1 MGGGATRLALRVST
15 RTSSYRVEA
24 FLFCMGVFGILCI
37 MKVYMD
43 VCCLNRP
50 FDDQNQDRVRIEAEA
65 ILNILEYC
73 QNGVWTLAASKALD
87 FELAQCPDPVKLA
100 GMRTLYAVAQ
110 NRLTVTEQV
119 KIRSR
124 AFRQQGLSFF
134 DSLHVALAE
143 AYQQDVFLTTDDRL
157 YRAATALRPGIRV
170 ENPVIWFMEVTQ

>member
-1 MGGGATRLALRVST
+1 MNRDRLPIT
-15 RTSSYRVEA
+15 
-24 FLFCMGVFGILCI
+24 FLFCMGVSGILCI
-37 MKVYMD
+37 MKIYMD

-50 FDDQNQDRVRIEAEA
+50 FDDQNQNRVRVEAEA

-73 QNGVWTLAASKALD
+73 QNGEWALAASNALD

-110 NRLTVTEQV
+110 NRLAATAQV
-119 KIRSR
+119 KSRSL

-157 YRAATALRPGIRV
+157 YRAATVIRPEVRV
-170 ENPVIWFMEVTQ
+170 ANPVIWFMEVTQ